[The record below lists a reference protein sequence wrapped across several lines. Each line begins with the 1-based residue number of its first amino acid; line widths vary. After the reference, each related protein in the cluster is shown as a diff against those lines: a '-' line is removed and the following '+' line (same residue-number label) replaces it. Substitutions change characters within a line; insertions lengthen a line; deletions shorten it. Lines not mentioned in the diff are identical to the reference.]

1 MAEQTSSA
9 SDERKITIERRGH
22 LLLIGINRPR
32 KRNAFDGEM
41 LGQLAAAFAELE
53 HDRELRCGVI
63 FAHGDHFTAGLD
75 LADVGPRIASG
86 ELDLGAFEFDPMA
99 VHGPTRSKPTVIA
112 VQGIC
117 LTIGVELSLAQDIC
131 IAASNTR
138 FGQIEVRRGIMP
150 FGGATFRLLQR
161 AGWGNAMRWLLTG
174 DEFDAAEALR
184 IGLAQEVVEVGHQLE
199 RAIEIA
205 QTIAA
210 QAPLAVQASLAAA
223 RRALAQQEQ
232 AGIAALMPEVHKL
245 MRSED
250 AAEGMMSFI
259 ERRTANFKGK

>member
-1 MAEQTSSA
+1 MT
-9 SDERKITIERRGH
+9 DECKITTERRDH
-22 LLLIGINRPR
+22 LLLVGLNRPR
-32 KRNAFDGEM
+32 KRNAFDAEM

-53 HDRELRCGVI
+53 HEPELRCGVI

-86 ELDLGAFEFDPMA
+86 ELDLGAFEFDPLA
-99 VHGPTRSKPTVIA
+99 VHGPARRKPTVIA

-117 LTIGVELSLAQDIC
+117 FTIGVELSLAQDIC
-131 IAASNTR
+131 IAAADTR

-161 AGWGNAMRWLLTG
+161 AGWGNAMRYLLTG
-174 DEFDAAEALR
+174 DEFGAAEAHR
-184 IGLAQEVVEVGHQLE
+184 IGLVQEVVAVGRQLE
-199 RAIEIA
+199 RAIEIGEN
-205 QTIAA
+205 IAA

-245 MRSED
+245 MQTED
-250 AAEGMMSFI
+250 AAEGMLSFV
-259 ERRTANFKGK
+259 ERRAANFKGR